1 MRKPIVTRRTCIGL
15 LSALGMSVAAGCTP
29 RLPAPPGGGPSAAP
43 ARVKA
48 GVFAPLTGDGAAY
61 GQYMVEGFRLK
72 TEAAET
78 VAQLGG
84 MTVELVVEDDAGKPE
99 QAVSLATKLV
109 NQDNVSVLIGSVFS
123 PNTMAT
129 QPIANKSQ
137 VPQITPSSTAA
148 AITQQ
153 GNPWIFRVAL
163 PDTVLGTELARYVA
177 KDLQR
182 KRVGFTYINDDF
194 GKGGYDAFAA
204 EAKRLGIDVVAA
216 EAYGRGDKDF
226 TAQLSRIKA
235 ANPDVFVQWSRYA
248 EAALISQQA
257 KQLGYTVPMLGSDAH
272 AAPKFLE
279 LAGQSA
285 EGSYYVGHWSISA
298 DWPESMAFV
307 ERYRARYSHD
317 PDQYAAQGY
326 TAAEILVDALKRAQ
340 SGDRAKLR
348 DALAATRDLKTAMGT
363 MGFNEQGDLVY
374 PTFMVKIVGGK
385 DAPARKS

>member
-1 MRKPIVTRRTCIGL
+1 MDAVAQTGVVDPINMTQPVDTMQQL
-15 LSALGMSVAAGCTP
+15 
-29 RLPAPPGGGPSAAP
+29 
-43 ARVKA
+43 
-48 GVFAPLTGDGAAY
+48 GAA
-61 GQYMVEGFRLK
+61 
-72 TEAAET
+72 T
-78 VAQLGG
+78 QLGG
-84 MTVELVVEDDAGKPE
+84 MSVELVIEDDAGKPE
-99 QAVSLATKLV
+99 QAVSVATKLV
-109 NQDNVSVLIGSVFS
+109 NQDNVAVLIGSVFS

-129 QPIANKSQ
+129 QPIANRSQ

-153 GNPWIFRVAL
+153 GNAWLFRVAL
-163 PDTVLGTELARYVA
+163 PDTVLGTDLARFVA
-177 KDLQR
+177 GDLR
-182 KRVGFTYINDDF
+182 LTRVGFMYVNDDF
-194 GKGGYDAFAA
+194 GKGGHDAFVA
-204 EAKRLGIDVVAA
+204 EAKRLGVAIVAA

-298 DWPESMAFV
+298 DWPESMAFA
-307 ERYRARYSHD
+307 ERYRARYGRD

-326 TAAEILVDALKRAQ
+326 TSAEILVDALKRAQ
-340 SGDRAKLR
+340 SGNRTGLR
-348 DALAATRDLKTAMGT
+348 DALAATQGLRTAMGT
-363 MGFNEQGDLVY
+363 MEFNGQGDLVY

-385 DAPARKS
+385 DMPARKS

>member
-1 MRKPIVTRRTCIGL
+1 MRNPIVTRRACLGL
-15 LSALGMSVAAGCTP
+15 LSGLAVSVAAGC
-29 RLPAPPGGGPSAAP
+29 APTSSAPGSGGQGAASTT
-43 ARVKA
+43 VKV
-48 GVFAPLTGDGAAY
+48 GVLASLTGDGAGY
-61 GQYMVEGFRLK
+61 GQYMVEGLRLK
-72 TEAAET
+72 MESPET

-84 MTVELVVEDDAGKPE
+84 TKVELVVEDDAGKPE
-99 QAVSLATKLV
+99 QAVSAATKLV
-109 NQDNVSVLIGSVFS
+109 NQDNVAVLVGSVFS
-123 PNTMAT
+123 PTTMAT
-129 QPIANKSQ
+129 QAVTNKAR

-153 GNPWIFRVAL
+153 GNSWIFRVAL
-163 PDTVLGTELARYVA
+163 PDTILGTDLARFVA
-177 KDLQR
+177 NDLR
-182 KRVGFTYINDDF
+182 LKRVGFTYVNDDF

-204 EAKRLGIDVVAA
+204 EAKRLNVEIVAA

-226 TAQLSRIKA
+226 TAQLSWIKA

-298 DWPESMAFV
+298 DWSESTAFV
-307 ERYRARYSHD
+307 ERYRARYSRD
-317 PDQYAAQGY
+317 PDQYSAQGY

-348 DALAATRDLKTAMGT
+348 DAIAATRGLKTPMGT
-363 MGFNEQGDLVY
+363 MEFNGQGDLVY
-374 PTFMVKIVGGK
+374 PTFMVKIVSGK
-385 DAPARKS
+385 DTPARKA

>member
-1 MRKPIVTRRTCIGL
+1 
-15 LSALGMSVAAGCTP
+15 
-29 RLPAPPGGGPSAAP
+29 
-43 ARVKA
+43 
-48 GVFAPLTGDGAAY
+48 
-61 GQYMVEGFRLK
+61 MVEGLRLK
-72 TEAAET
+72 MENPET

-84 MTVELVVEDDAGKPE
+84 TKVELVVEDDAGKPE
-99 QAVSLATKLV
+99 QAVSAATKLV
-109 NQDNVSVLIGSVFS
+109 NQDNVAVLVGSVFS
-123 PNTMAT
+123 PTTMAT
-129 QPIANKSQ
+129 QAVTNKAR

-153 GNPWIFRVAL
+153 GNNWIFRVAL
-163 PDTVLGTELARYVA
+163 PDTILGTDLARFVA
-177 KDLQR
+177 NDLR
-182 KRVGFTYINDDF
+182 LKRVGFTYVNDDF

-204 EAKRLGIDVVAA
+204 EAKRLNVEIVAA

-298 DWPESMAFV
+298 DWSESTAFV
-307 ERYRARYSHD
+307 ERYRARYSRD
-317 PDQYAAQGY
+317 PDQYSAQGY

-348 DALAATRDLKTAMGT
+348 DAIAATRGLKTPMGT
-363 MGFNEQGDLVY
+363 MEFNGQGDLVY
-374 PTFMVKIVGGK
+374 PTFMVKIVSGK
-385 DAPARKS
+385 DTPARKA

>member
-1 MRKPIVTRRTCIGL
+1 MRNPIMTRRACLGL
-15 LSALGMSVAAGCTP
+15 LSGLAVSVAAGC
-29 RLPAPPGGGPSAAP
+29 APTSSAPGSGGQGSASTT
-43 ARVKA
+43 VKV
-48 GVFAPLTGDGAAY
+48 GVLASLTGDGAGY
-61 GQYMVEGFRLK
+61 GQYMVEGLRLK
-72 TEAAET
+72 MEDPET

-84 MTVELVVEDDAGKPE
+84 TKVELVVEDDAGKPE
-99 QAVSLATKLV
+99 QAVSAATKLV
-109 NQDNVSVLIGSVFS
+109 NQDNVAVLVGSVFS
-123 PNTMAT
+123 PTTMAMQAVT
-129 QPIANKSQ
+129 NKAR

-148 AITQQ
+148 AITKQD
-153 GNPWIFRVAL
+153 NTWIFRVAL
-163 PDTVLGTELARYVA
+163 PDTILGTDLARFVA
-177 KDLQR
+177 NDLR
-182 KRVGFTYINDDF
+182 LKRVGFTYVNDDF

-204 EAKRLGIDVVAA
+204 EAKRLNVEIVAA

-298 DWPESMAFV
+298 DWSESTAFV
-307 ERYRARYSHD
+307 ERYRARYSRD
-317 PDQYAAQGY
+317 TDQYSAQGY

-340 SGDRAKLR
+340 SSDRAKLR
-348 DALAATRDLKTAMGT
+348 EAISATRGLKTPMGT
-363 MGFNEQGDLVY
+363 MEFNGQGDLVY

-385 DAPARKS
+385 DTPARKS

>member
-1 MRKPIVTRRTCIGL
+1 
-15 LSALGMSVAAGCTP
+15 
-29 RLPAPPGGGPSAAP
+29 
-43 ARVKA
+43 
-48 GVFAPLTGDGAAY
+48 
-61 GQYMVEGFRLK
+61 MVEGLRLK
-72 TEAAET
+72 MESPET

-84 MTVELVVEDDAGKPE
+84 TKVELVVEDDAGKPE
-99 QAVSLATKLV
+99 QAVSAATKLV
-109 NQDNVSVLIGSVFS
+109 NQDNVAVLVGSVFS
-123 PNTMAT
+123 PTTMAT
-129 QPIANKSQ
+129 QAVTNKAR

-153 GNPWIFRVAL
+153 GNNWIFRVAL
-163 PDTVLGTELARYVA
+163 PDTILGTDLARFVA
-177 KDLQR
+177 NDLR
-182 KRVGFTYINDDF
+182 LKRVGFTYVNDDF

-204 EAKRLGIDVVAA
+204 EAKRLNVEIVAA

-226 TAQLSRIKA
+226 TAQLSWIKA

-298 DWPESMAFV
+298 DWSESTAFV
-307 ERYRARYSHD
+307 ERYRARYSRD
-317 PDQYAAQGY
+317 PDQYSAQGY

-348 DALAATRDLKTAMGT
+348 DAIAATRGLKTPMGT
-363 MGFNEQGDLVY
+363 MEFNGQGDLVY
-374 PTFMVKIVGGK
+374 PTFMVKIVSGK
-385 DAPARKS
+385 DTPARKA